1 MICFPES
8 NFVNEEIYYQIK
20 KKNFNKSK
28 CCSFKLAVT
37 TIGSDVRTIRLD
49 INGIHNQKFE
59 FYYRNYKT
67 SRHIHLFFTICPFFK

>member
-20 KKNFNKSK
+20 K
-28 CCSFKLAVT
+28 CLIKLNVVLLSLQSPP
-37 TIGSDVRTIRLD
+37 GSDVRTIRLD
-49 INGIHNQKFE
+49 IDGIHNQKFE

-67 SRHIHLFFTICPFFK
+67 SRHSHLFFTICPLFK